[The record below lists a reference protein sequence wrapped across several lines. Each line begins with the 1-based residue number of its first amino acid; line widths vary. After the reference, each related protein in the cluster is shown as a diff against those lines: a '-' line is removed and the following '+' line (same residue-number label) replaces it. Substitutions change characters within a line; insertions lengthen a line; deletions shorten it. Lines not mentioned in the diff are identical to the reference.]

1 MFAQKGTV
9 LLAQESREQSMS
21 QQMYQYD
28 MISLNRT
35 IHHDPENAH
44 TRFF

>member
-1 MFAQKGTV
+1 MFTQKGTG
-9 LLAQESREQSMS
+9 LLTLESREHSMS

-35 IHHDPENAH
+35 IHHDPETAR
-44 TRFF
+44 TRFL